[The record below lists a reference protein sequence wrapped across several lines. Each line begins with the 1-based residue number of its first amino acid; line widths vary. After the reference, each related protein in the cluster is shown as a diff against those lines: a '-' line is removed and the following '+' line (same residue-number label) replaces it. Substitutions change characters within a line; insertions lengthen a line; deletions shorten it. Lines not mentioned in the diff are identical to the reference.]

1 MKGGVFIMNDNC
13 LSTLFVGIDVSS
25 KSNVLCAIDF
35 NSNKLLN
42 LDVPNNDPGCEII
55 INELISVLVIHNL
68 SHLVI
73 AIESTSFYSTHI
85 ANLLSSNT
93 SLLNFNVLVFCLNPK
108 TVKAYR
114 NSFVD
119 LDKNDFLDAFVIAD
133 FARCGRISSSPWRGS
148 QFLALQR
155 LTRHRLHLVECL
167 TREKN
172 YILSNIYLK
181 FSELTRLDH
190 DGPFSNI
197 FSNTCSSILTD
208 FFSLD
213 DIAYASL
220 DSLVDFIK
228 DKGKNRFDNPLET
241 AKLLQKAARDSY
253 RLDKVLYEP
262 INVSIASSFN
272 VIKSLEK
279 EIKEVDK
286 AISKNILGLYSSQY
300 SSLISIPGIGPV
312 LASGILAEIGTISNF
327 SNNDKLA
334 KYAGLTWRETQ
345 SGNFSSD
352 NTRMTKTGNK
362 YLRYYLIEAASS
374 VTRYIPE
381 YHEFYLKKYSEVN
394 NHKHKRALV
403 LTSRKLVRLIF
414 GLLNKNQIYSNF
426 YIGEIK

>member
-1 MKGGVFIMNDNC
+1 MNDNC

>member
-1 MKGGVFIMNDNC
+1 MFNNC

-42 LDVPNNDPGCEII
+42 LTVPNNDPGCEIV
-55 INELISVLVIHNL
+55 INELISVLVKNNL
-68 SHLVI
+68 SHLIV

-85 ANLLSSNT
+85 ANLLSSNAN
-93 SLLNFNVLVFCLNPK
+93 LIEFNVLVFCLNPK

-172 YILSNIYLK
+172 YVLSNIYLK
-181 FSELTRLDH
+181 FSELTRLDNSEK
-190 DGPFSNI
+190 PFSNI
-197 FSNTCSSILTD
+197 FSNSCSSILTE

-220 DSLVDFIK
+220 DSLVDFLK
-228 DKGKNRFDNPLET
+228 DKSKNRFDNPLET

-286 AISKNILGLYSSQY
+286 AISKNILGLYSSEY
-300 SSLISIPGIGPV
+300 MSLTSIPGIGPV

-345 SGNFSSD
+345 SGNFSSE

-362 YLRYYLIEAASS
+362 YLRYYLIEASSS
-374 VTRYIPE
+374 VIRHIPE
-381 YHEFYLKKYSEVN
+381 YHDFYLKKYSEVN

-414 GLLNKNQIYSNF
+414 GLLNKNQIYSNN

>member
-1 MKGGVFIMNDNC
+1 MNDNC

-374 VTRYIPE
+374 VIRYIPE

-403 LTSRKLVRLIF
+403 LTSRKLIRLIF
-414 GLLNKNQIYSNF
+414 GLLNKNQIYSNY